1 MRPFTVH
8 ASIAAPREEVFD
20 FVGDLAARPAYSD
33 HYMLDFHLAHPR
45 SSGRGAAARFRLD
58 PPLFSTWA
66 EITIAEYDRPRRI
79 VERAR
84 VWRAGRTPATA
95 VYEFAGEVHGVTR
108 VELTV
113 WSDPATRLDAFKER
127 LGARGWLMRQSKM
140 ALERLRMVF
149 EEERDAPLAR
159 ADIAGFE
166 PLKAARFGA

>member
-20 FVGDLAARPAYSD
+20 FVGDLAARPAYTD
-33 HYMLDFHLAHPR
+33 HYMQDFRLAHPR
-45 SSGRGAAARFRLD
+45 TSGPGAAARFRLD
-58 PPLFSTWA
+58 APVFSTWA
-66 EITIAEYDRPRRI
+66 ETTITEYDRPRRI

-84 VWRAGRTPATA
+84 VWRAGRTPAMA
-95 VYEFAGEVHGVTR
+95 IYEFVEDVRGVTR
-108 VELTV
+108 VELTA
-113 WSDPATRLDAFKER
+113 WSDPATRLDLVKET
-127 LGARGWLMRQSKM
+127 LGARGWLIRQSKT

-149 EEERDAPLAR
+149 EEERDGTLAR

>member
-8 ASIAAPREEVFD
+8 ASIAAPRGEIFD
-20 FVGDLAARPAYSD
+20 FVGDVAARPAYTD

-45 SSGRGAAARFRLD
+45 TSGRGAAARFRLD
-58 PPLFSTWA
+58 APLFSTWA

-79 VERAR
+79 VEQGRI
-84 VWRAGRTPATA
+84 WRAGRTPATA
-95 VYEFAGEVHGVTR
+95 IYEFVEDVRGVTR
-108 VELTV
+108 VELTA
-113 WSDPATRLDAFKER
+113 WSDPATRLDAFKES
-127 LGARGWLMRQSKM
+127 LGARRWLIRQSKT
-140 ALERLRMVF
+140 ALERLRLIF